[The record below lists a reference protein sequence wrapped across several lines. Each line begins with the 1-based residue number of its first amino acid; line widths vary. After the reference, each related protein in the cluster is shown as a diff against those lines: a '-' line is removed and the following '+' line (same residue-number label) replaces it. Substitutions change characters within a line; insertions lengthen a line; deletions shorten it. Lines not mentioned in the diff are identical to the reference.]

1 MMTLERLQD
10 KLAEARE
17 KLLVA
22 LEPLP
27 DEALEELGGI
37 GEWSL
42 AQLLSHLAGWEAE
55 LVTGLAEIQRGKR
68 PARLLAALAD
78 RDAYNQQWLAAS
90 SGRPLDDI
98 FDDWQGARI
107 QLEVRLEDLTE
118 RDLNDPRR
126 YIWRQG
132 QTLWSLVAELSY
144 EHELAHEPAVRE
156 FAHRWLASHDD
167 APADMIW
174 LGDVEVLG
182 DGDE

>member
-1 MMTLERLQD
+1 MMTLERLQER
-10 KLAEARE
+10 LAEARE

-27 DEALEELGGI
+27 DEALQEPGAVGA
-37 GEWSL
+37 WSL
-42 AQLLSHLAGWEAE
+42 AQLLSHLAAWEAE

-78 RDAYNQQWLAAS
+78 RDAYDQQCVAESL
-90 SGRPLDDI
+90 GRPIDDI

-144 EHELAHEPAVRE
+144 EHELAYEPAVRA
-156 FAHRWLASHDD
+156 FAQRWLAVHDA
-167 APADMIW
+167 APPDTIW
-174 LGDVEVLG
+174 LEDVAILG
-182 DGDE
+182 DEDE